1 MDNYLL
7 AIGLLTIDKSNK
19 LSKQVQELNK
29 INEDKDYV
37 IKGKLFEK
45 DEQINQLIK
54 KQEKFEF
61 LIQSLIDSGQ
71 LKATNNNNT

>member
-1 MDNYLL
+1 ML
-7 AIGLLTIDKSNK
+7 AIGLLTLDKSDK

-54 KQEKFEF
+54 KQEKFEQM
-61 LIQSLIDSGQ
+61 IQKLIDSGQ
-71 LKATNNNNT
+71 FKAVTI